1 MAPAPCDEAAAGRLI
16 VECRALDALLEA
28 TGAARPGTARALV
41 DTVTRV
47 AALAA
52 GLGPR
57 LAALDLN
64 PVIVG
69 SRGAGATVVD
79 ARIVLD
85 P

>member
-1 MAPAPCDEAAAGRLI
+1 MAPAPCDEAAADALI
-16 VECRALDALLEA
+16 RECRALDALLA
-28 TGAARPGTARALV
+28 GHRGGPPADRAALV
-41 DTVTRV
+41 ETVTRA

-69 SRGAGATVVD
+69 PAGTGASVVD
-79 ARIVLD
+79 VRIILD